1 VRGSPGL
8 SRSYVVGL
16 DIGTSSIKALALP
29 DGEMPPVSVRVATPT
44 VRHPGGRAEH
54 DPGELWDA
62 VTGCIRALVGALP
75 GGARVEAVA
84 AATVGEALV
93 PVGAKGEELRPVIAW
108 HDQRG
113 VAYVDRWEQDPG
125 VRALYGIT
133 GQTADERATVN
144 KILWILDTEPGVAA
158 DAELWLGMDAWVNLR
173 LCGRAATSPSLA
185 ARTMLFDRTTLRWSG
200 ALVESV
206 GLHVER
212 FPPVLPGASVI
223 GTLRRRAAESTGL
236 PLGIPV
242 VAGGHDHLCAAFAAR
257 SGTDALVDS
266 IGSAESLVAVTDEP
280 AVGDP
285 DAHVNCYPDV
295 EPGRYA
301 VSAQVGAT
309 GMALDWV
316 AREVYGMEPGPAAVA
331 AMLSELGIPLRPTGA
346 VFFPQFGRGTA
357 PRWDPSAALGA
368 FLGLTPAHRRR
379 DLFQAVLEAG
389 CFSLRQNLE
398 WMAGHGIVVHEV
410 RVGGGPS
417 GSEAWGRL
425 AADVLARPVVVV
437 EDPELTAR
445 GAALLASVG
454 AGWHADTARAGAA
467 AAVATRT
474 WSPSPAG
481 ARCYD
486 ELYRDVFS
494 KLPDGLAPIHRILKQ
509 GWRSGSA

>member
-1 VRGSPGL
+1 M
-8 SRSYVVGL
+8 SRPYVVGL

-29 DGEMPPVSVRVATPT
+29 GGGAPPVSVRVGTPT

-62 VTGCIRALVGALP
+62 VTECFRALVAALP

-93 PVGAKGEELRPVIAW
+93 PVGAAGDELRPVIAW

-113 VAYVDRWEQDPG
+113 AAHLSRWESDPG
-125 VRALYGIT
+125 VRTLFQIT

-144 KILWILDTEPGVAA
+144 KILWVLDTEPGIAA
-158 DAELWLGMDAWVNLR
+158 AAESWLGMDAWVNLR

-185 ARTMLFDRTTLRWSG
+185 ARTMLFDRSALRWSEL
-200 ALVESV
+200 LVESIGLDV
-206 GLHVER
+206 GR
-212 FPPVLPGASVI
+212 FPPVVPGGSVI
-223 GTLRRRAAESTGL
+223 GSVCRRAAECTGL
-236 PLGIPV
+236 PPGIPV

-266 IGSAESLVAVTDEP
+266 IGSAESLVAVADEP
-280 AVGDP
+280 VAGDP

-316 AREVYGMEPGPAAVA
+316 AREVYGMEPGPRSVD
-331 AMLSELGIPLRPTGA
+331 AMVSELRSPLRPTGV

-389 CFSLRQNLE
+389 CFSLRENLA
-398 WMAGHGIVVHEV
+398 WMADHGIDPPEV

-417 GSEAWGRL
+417 GSEVWGRL
-425 AADVLARPVVVV
+425 AADVLARPVSVV
-437 EDPELTAR
+437 EEPELTAR

-454 AGWHADTARAGAA
+454 AGWYEDTVLAGAA

-474 WSPSPAG
+474 WSPSPEG
-481 ARCYD
+481 ARRY
-486 ELYRDVFS
+486 EQLYREVFS
-494 KLPDGLAPIHRILKQ
+494 RLPDGLAPIHRTLKQ
-509 GWRSGSA
+509 GWPSESA